1 MASKQ
6 TRRSIS
12 VSVSL
17 YERLKVKCDADN
29 LSMSGVVETEIRK
42 YLGMEPRDLT
52 PKAAPKRDRTVVLTS
67 KELKPD
73 PISWKPATPERVETI
88 RAEHEKQKATPI
100 APLGDK
106 ASKIFTF

>member
-12 VSVSL
+12 VSMSL
-17 YERLKVKCDADN
+17 YEKLKVRCDAEN

-52 PKAAPKRDRTVVLTS
+52 PKPAPKRVSTTVLVA
-67 KELKPD
+67 KELAPRTD
-73 PISWKPATPERVETI
+73 WQPVPAARMEEIKRV
-88 RAEHEKQKATPI
+88 AEKSNATI